1 MLLYLVILNRQTTC
15 TLSIFMAHEQ
25 KLHYSLTP
33 LINVSFIEHQTG
45 PSSWT
50 SGRGTPKGCVHLC
63 VCVYVCA
70 FVCGYVCMCVYIWVC
85 TTIQSST
92 TLLVPMLIVKDD
104 QTVIA
109 SPQDLKS
116 IMTHLTRFWIL
127 HVYTCVQGYSV
138 GVIKIHILYC
148 IVW

>member
-1 MLLYLVILNRQTTC
+1 M
-15 TLSIFMAHEQ
+15 
-25 KLHYSLTP
+25 
-33 LINVSFIEHQTG
+33 
-45 PSSWT
+45 
-50 SGRGTPKGCVHLC
+50 
-63 VCVYVCA
+63 YVCA
-70 FVCGYVCMCVYIWVC
+70 FLCVYIWVC

-148 IVW
+148 IVCDKA